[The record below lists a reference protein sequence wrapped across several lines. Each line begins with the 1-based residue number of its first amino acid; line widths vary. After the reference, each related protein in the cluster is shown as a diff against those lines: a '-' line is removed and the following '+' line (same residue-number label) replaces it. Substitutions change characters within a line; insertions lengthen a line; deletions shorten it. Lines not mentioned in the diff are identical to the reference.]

1 MRLEPSRRAVMLG
14 AVGTASTAALAGCGG
29 RQTDADQPLR
39 IKAADTT
46 MFQRNFNPYSGAPL
60 QGANGLIYEPLQITT
75 AMDTENPEPWLATDF
90 VWNEDGTVLTA
101 TLREGVTWTDGEP
114 FDAED
119 VVFTFQMMRDNPAT
133 NTSALPIEDAIA
145 SDEFTVELSFGTTM
159 FVQEPTI
166 GSMPIVPEHVFSQ
179 FEDPSAEQVEAPM
192 GTGPYA
198 LDRFSD
204 QLYTFARNEQHWLVE
219 EFEPRTLAWPS
230 YTTQTMATALQAG
243 DIDWAGDFIANID
256 EIFVQHDPDHRRY
269 WYPGNGVVNLTF
281 NLENEL
287 WKDLELRR
295 GISLAIDRQ
304 QLTDVAML
312 GYVEVPHPTAL
323 PRPTFEE
330 FIAEDFQ
337 GAEFEF
343 DPDEAERILDE
354 AGYERGPDGIRAAPD
369 GTPLSF
375 SLQIPSDYNDWVIA
389 TQVLDEQLTRVGVA
403 FTPQGVSFEAWT
415 EARDMGTF
423 DVTLSIVA
431 AGQNPWFLYR
441 SMLASE
447 HQPDEDGRVFANF
460 QRWYD
465 EETDELLANYAGT
478 EDETEQAEAV
488 AGLQRIVAEKLPAI
502 PIITA
507 PNWFNVNTRH
517 WTGFPSEEDP
527 YALGSP
533 IGAADRMIVLRRL
546 TRTEN

>member
-14 AVGTASTAALAGCGG
+14 SVGTAATAALAGCGG
-29 RQTDADQPLR
+29 QQAEADQPLR

-75 AMDTENPEPWLATDF
+75 AMDTDNPEPWLATDF
-90 VWNEDGTVLTA
+90 VWREDGTVLTV

-119 VVFTFQMMRDNPAT
+119 VVFTFLMMRDNPAT
-133 NTSALPIEDAIA
+133 NTSALPIEDAAA
-145 SDEFTVELSFGTTM
+145 SDDYTVELSFGTTM

-166 GSMPIVPEHVFSQ
+166 GSMPIVPEHIFSQ
-179 FEDPSAEQVEAPM
+179 FDDPSAEQVEAPV

-287 WKDLELRR
+287 WQDLELRR

-337 GAEFEF
+337 GVEFGF

-354 AGYERGPDGIRAAPD
+354 AGYERGPDGIRVAPD

-447 HQPDEDGRVFANF
+447 HQPDEDGRVFGNF

-488 AGLQRIVAEKLPAI
+488 AGLQRIVAEQLPAI

-507 PNWFNVNTRH
+507 PNWFNVNTRY